1 MIYDADKD
9 SDFSF
14 CAEREITWQSW
25 RILAPHSGSHQIV
38 SRVTSL
44 FIVLSSSGTKTNQ
57 SEVNLISSKWLT
69 GLTFKVLHL
78 GVWVNVF
85 YGQAE
90 EFTLL
95 AVIISNCLH
104 SDSHSFH
111 IMKILFATVRMR
123 DLIMLWNS
131 SVQKKWHSKFKNKE
145 NYDVI
150 YAAAEICCIQGHGD
164 YIERVIPL
172 WKLTKNGIICLLC
185 LNNSNIYFFHFTS
198 RMMFFFFLN
207 EENLP

>member
-9 SDFSF
+9 SDFTF

-44 FIVLSSSGTKTNQ
+44 FIVSSSSGTKTNQ

-69 GLTFKVLHL
+69 GLTFKVLRL

-90 EFTLL
+90 EFTL